1 MLMFMEIKKTKKKIK
16 VNLNKYYNFICYKFN
31 ELFY

>member
-16 VNLNKYYNFICYKFN
+16 VNLNKYYNFIYYKFN
-31 ELFY
+31 